1 MPTLTASASFTIGA
15 GSPDVE
21 EITLDILP
29 AAVGGAGLGRLVH
42 PTLGTY
48 DYSMSPSQWNGIDTD
63 VVVPPVW
70 ASTKTLSGAANTL
83 WRGSVRDAVCVERW
97 GTDAGV
103 SMPAD
108 MFRML
113 LAFWQNPPD
122 PANGFIE
129 WWPSYTSAFGYK
141 VILLDFKAG
150 GGQGINLDTV
160 MNQGYV
166 VGPAELTLRVVER
179 L

>member
-1 MPTLTASASFTIGA
+1 MPTLTASANFTVGA

-21 EITLDILP
+21 EIMLDILP
-29 AAVGGAGLGRLVH
+29 AASGGAGLGRLVH
-42 PTLGTY
+42 PTLGTF
-48 DYSMSPSQWNGIDTD
+48 DYSMSPSQWSGIDTD
-63 VVVPPVW
+63 VVIPPAW

-83 WRGSVRDAVCVERW
+83 WRGALRDGACVERW
-97 GTDAGV
+97 GTDAGM

-122 PANGFIE
+122 PANGYVE
-129 WWPSYTSAFGYK
+129 WWPSYTSTYGYK
-141 VILLDFKAG
+141 VILTGLTAG
-150 GGQGINLDTV
+150 NGQGITLDTV
-160 MNQGYV
+160 MNQGWV
-166 VGPAELTLRVVER
+166 VGQVELTLRVVER